1 VGNFFDTE
9 RVSSDMM
16 KGIMNIPS
24 TSRVYGLLS
33 LVCFSFAL
41 ISCTTLENRRDL
53 YFPQTVLGPYTRM
66 LKHGA
71 PKEKIPT
78 DNNQK
83 EHSSA
88 GKTVIPAQS

>member
-1 VGNFFDTE
+1 
-9 RVSSDMM
+9 
-16 KGIMNIPS
+16 
-24 TSRVYGLLS
+24 
-33 LVCFSFAL
+33 
-41 ISCTTLENRRDL
+41 
-53 YFPQTVLGPYTRM
+53 M

-88 GKTVIPAQS
+88 GKTVIPAQG